1 MKLPNAFL
9 LVVALAAIGIGG
21 CETQT
26 SSPQTAS
33 PSAKAVA
40 TVSQSPKSTSTPASN
55 AAGKSAVVQA
65 THESASEPTTT
76 TSPASEAASPT
87 TESKPPEKP
96 APTEATGTRPKADR
110 EPTRP
115 GDAEKITF
123 DDLILGMQMDMVF
136 RPFML
141 TDRAKA
147 LEGKRVRLTGE
158 MYAGSVS
165 SKEKLKQFIVLRN
178 KECKYGAGGQA
189 DHVADVVMKEGHTAK
204 FTIETV
210 RVEGT
215 LRIAPVNDEKTGT
228 TNHIYVLEDA
238 IVK

>member
-1 MKLPNAFL
+1 MKLPNTSLLMVAF
-9 LVVALAAIGIGG
+9 AAMGIAG
-21 CETQT
+21 CETQP
-26 SSPQTAS
+26 SSPLAAS
-33 PSAKAVA
+33 PGAKSVPTARQGPAPSSA
-40 TVSQSPKSTSTPASN
+40 PADS
-55 AAGKSAVVQA
+55 AAGKSEVVQA
-65 THESASEPTTT
+65 THETASEPTATT
-76 TSPASEAASPT
+76 PPATEAASPT

-96 APTEATGTRPKADR
+96 APTETTGSRPKADR
-110 EPTRP
+110 EPTKP

-123 DDLILGMQMDMVF
+123 DDLILGMQADMVF

-204 FTIETV
+204 FTIGTI
-210 RVEGT
+210 RV
-215 LRIAPVNDEKTGT
+215 
-228 TNHIYVLEDA
+228 
-238 IVK
+238 